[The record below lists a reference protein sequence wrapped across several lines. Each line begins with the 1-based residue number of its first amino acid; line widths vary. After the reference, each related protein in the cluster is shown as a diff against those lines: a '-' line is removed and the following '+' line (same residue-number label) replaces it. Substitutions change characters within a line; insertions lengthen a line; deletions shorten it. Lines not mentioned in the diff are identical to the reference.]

1 MAITLY
7 PPARPRTLAELL
19 DASLKIFRVTLPKC
33 MPYASVAFLCGQLS
47 TLYDLSRGQ
56 LWLTPRDMNDPVWVA
71 LYIGG
76 SVLFFMLWMAM
87 MLRQSAVAAGRP
99 PGPNDLIDALR
110 QTPAVIAI
118 NLIGSAVILLLIT
131 PPLTLIEPYRSVGFG
146 LMLLPAIY
154 IAVALT
160 LALPARM
167 LTHKS
172 VLQSLLYSLQLMR
185 GNWWRAV
192 ALYAITFAIIAA
204 VWMFIAVMLA
214 MVLPHAGR
222 GDAPAR
228 AVMAA
233 VVLAV
238 GAMGLIFFTAILL
251 SLFGD
256 LELRQAARNG

>member
-19 DASLKIFRVTLPKC
+19 DASVKIFRISLPKC
-33 MPYASVAFLCGQLS
+33 MPYASMAFLFGQLS
-47 TLYDLSRGQ
+47 TLYDFSRGQ
-56 LWLTPRDMNDPVWVA
+56 VWPTPRDMNDPLWVT

-76 SVLFFMLWMAM
+76 SVLFFMLWMATL
-87 MLRQSAVAAGRP
+87 LRQSAVAAGRP
-99 PGPNDLIDALR
+99 PGATDLIDALR

-118 NLIGSAVILLLIT
+118 NLIGSALILILIT
-131 PPLTLIEPYRSVGFG
+131 PPLTLIEPYRSIGFG

-154 IAVALT
+154 IAIALT

-172 VLQSLLYSLQLMR
+172 VLQSLLYSLRLMR

-192 ALYAITFAIIAA
+192 ALYAITFAIIVA
-204 VWMFIAVMLA
+204 VWLFMAVLLA
-214 MVLPHAGR
+214 MVLPDAGR
-222 GDAPAR
+222 GDAAAR
-228 AVMAA
+228 AIMAA
-233 VVLAV
+233 IVLAV
-238 GAMGLIFFTAILL
+238 GAMALVFFTAILL

-256 LELRQAARNG
+256 LELREAARKG